1 MPSQSR
7 NTAGILE
14 VDLWRWC
21 ERFFPE
27 GSGGAGGDI
36 HNDARARTNA
46 RRTDANASTDE
57 QFEPAT
63 RSGLD
68 EERPPVANS
77 RLHSRSG

>member
-1 MPSQSR
+1 MASQSR
-7 NTAGILE
+7 DSAGIVEMIASAFL
-14 VDLWRWC
+14 R
-21 ERFFPE
+21 ERC
-27 GSGGAGGDI
+27 GGAGGDI

-68 EERPPVANS
+68 EERPPVANP